1 MAFFAHLKER
11 FGVCAAAVV
20 LITALGTGSAF
31 AAGPDQDLQGGRL
44 IEVPGTSTVLTVWQ
58 EPDAAGQPA
67 THYAID
73 VDGNGPERTGTADY
87 TLGLRYAHFDPLA
100 GQPPVPERLSADQAI
115 GLYIVQCMTPPIT
128 AFAEQIEDLG
138 GIVRH
143 YVAQYAYL
151 VEATPAAREQIA
163 ALPYVRWVGAYEPA
177 YRLEE
182 FMLENLESA
191 SETYPLQRYNIQVL
205 STAQKPVVADRIAS
219 IGGQVDNADAGKHL
233 VEATLTP
240 DQLFEVVRWNEVNF
254 VDRWG
259 PYETDMNVVRQ
270 VSGANYIEGAAGYTG
285 EGVRGEVYDAGF
297 NIGHHD
303 FESRP
308 LIQHGNTG
316 YADHGSS
323 TSGIV
328 FGDGAGNATAR
339 GLLPDGQGIISDYN
353 YTAMTGQGRYNNTM
367 ELLEEPYQAVFQ
379 TASVGSPRT
388 TQYTTVSA
396 DTDEMIFD
404 SDLTHCQS
412 QSNSGWEDSR
422 PQAWAKNIISG
433 GGVYHYNTADLSDDC
448 WCNGASTGPAADGR
462 IKPTLSHFYDQTY
475 TVTCCGYES
484 YTAYF
489 GGTSGATPIIAG
501 HVGLFMQMWSEG
513 IFGNEVHPEGT
524 VFANRPHT
532 ATAKAMM
539 VNTARQYDFS
549 GQYHDKTRTHQGW
562 GLPDVQN
569 MYDLREKIYV
579 VDEENLLREFDV
591 DEHVVVV
598 EAGEPAFRAT
608 MVYADLAGNPA
619 VQSQHRINDLT
630 LKVTSPSGTVYYGN
644 VGLYEGPWSLP
655 GGAPDTKNTV
665 ECVYVENPEE
675 GEWTIEIS
683 ADELVQDAEPSTLA
697 TDARYS
703 LAVSGV
709 TVVDFSDVDGP
720 AAPRS
725 TLSLVLDGP
734 NPASRTAHFKFSLSK
749 ATPVELTVHDAQ
761 GRVVA
766 TLLNRQMPAGTHQ
779 AGWGGEL
786 ADGSRVQPGMYFV
799 RLRTDG
805 EQATQKVLMVK

>member
-1 MAFFAHLKER
+1 MALLKRLKER
-11 FGVCAAAVV
+11 SGICAVAVV
-20 LITALGTGSAF
+20 LIATLGAGNGF
-31 AAGPDQDLQGGRL
+31 AAGPDQDLHGGRH
-44 IEVPGTSTVLTVWQ
+44 IVVPGTSTQLTVWQ
-58 EPDAAGQPA
+58 GLDAAGQSA

-73 VDGNGPERTGTADY
+73 IDGNGPERTGTADY

-100 GQPPVPERLSADQAI
+100 EEPPVPEQLRADQAV
-115 GLYIVQCMTPPIT
+115 GLYIVQFVTPPIA

-151 VEATPAAREQIA
+151 IEATPAAREQIA
-163 ALPYVRWVGAYEPA
+163 DLPYVRWVGVYEPA

-182 FMLENLESA
+182 FMLENLEVA
-191 SETYPLQRYNIQVL
+191 SEAYPLQRYNIQVL
-205 STAQKPVVADRIAS
+205 SPAQKPVVADRIAS
-219 IGGQVDNADAGKHL
+219 IGGQVDGADAGKHL

-240 DQLFEVVRWNEVNF
+240 NQLFEVVRWNEINF

-259 PYETDMNVVRQ
+259 PYETDMNIARE

-285 EGVRGEVYDAGF
+285 EGVRGEVYDSGF
-297 NIGHHD
+297 NMGHHD
-303 FESRP
+303 FQSRP
-308 LIQHGNTG
+308 LIQHGYTG
-316 YADHGSS
+316 SADHGSS

-328 FGDGAGNATAR
+328 FGDGSGNAIAR
-339 GLLPDGQGIISDYN
+339 GMLPDGQGIISDYN

-367 ELLEEPYQAVFQ
+367 ELLEAPYFAVFQ

-396 DTDEMIFD
+396 DTDEMILD
-404 SDLTHCQS
+404 SDLVHVQS

-433 GGVYHYNTADLSDDC
+433 GGVYHYNTANLSDDC
-448 WCNGASTGPAADGR
+448 WCNGASTGPASDGR
-462 IKPTLSHFYDQTY
+462 IKPTLCHFYDQTY

-513 IFGNEVHPEGT
+513 IFGNEVDPEGT
-524 VFANRPHT
+524 VFSNRPHVP
-532 ATAKAMM
+532 TAKALMI
-539 VNTARQYDFS
+539 NTARQYDFS
-549 GQYHDKTRTHQGW
+549 GPSHDKTRTHQGW
-562 GLPDVQN
+562 GMPDVQQ

-579 VDEENLLREFDV
+579 VDEENLLRPFQVE
-591 DEHVVVV
+591 EHVVVV
-598 EAGEPAFRAT
+598 EAGEPAFKAT
-608 MVYADLAGNPA
+608 MAYADLAGNPA

-630 LKVTSPSGTVYYGN
+630 LKVTSPSGTIYYGN
-644 VGLYEGPWSLP
+644 VGLYDGPWSEP
-655 GGAPDTKNTV
+655 GGDADTKNTV
-665 ECVYVENPEE
+665 ECVYVENPAE
-675 GEWTIEIS
+675 GEWTVEVS
-683 ADELVQDAEPSTLA
+683 ADEIVQDAEPSTLA
-697 TDARYS
+697 MDARYS
-703 LAVSGV
+703 LVVSGV
-709 TVVDFSDVDGP
+709 LVVDFSDADGP
-720 AAPRS
+720 TEPRS

-734 NPASRTAHFKFSLSK
+734 NPASRTAHFKFSLSQET
-749 ATPVELTVHDAQ
+749 AVELTVHDAQ

-766 TLLNRQMPAGTHQ
+766 TLLNQQMPAGTHQ
-779 AGWGGEL
+779 AGWNGKL
-786 ADGSRVQPGMYFV
+786 VDGSRVQPGMYFV
-799 RLRTDG
+799 RLRTAG